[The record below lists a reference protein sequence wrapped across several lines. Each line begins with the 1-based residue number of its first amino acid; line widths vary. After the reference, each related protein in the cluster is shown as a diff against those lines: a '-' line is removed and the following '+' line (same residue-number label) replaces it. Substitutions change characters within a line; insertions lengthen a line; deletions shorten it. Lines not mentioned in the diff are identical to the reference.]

1 MTIQQI
7 LEIVQYVV
15 LGLSI
20 VLTVISFIYGK
31 IKGSSSKFLT
41 NCLSFLDEIS
51 SSMGFAEKM
60 ISLNGEEKKSFASR
74 QIKLYC
80 ENKKIKITD
89 EQLDFAIE
97 TLIALTN
104 KVNAKV
110 RPEPIIDDLT
120 KENELVPDSATTD
133 TGLSEIKTDN
143 NWHYWNCKQQ
153 GEKQNGREIIL
164 RSKRYYK
171 YRY

>member
-1 MTIQQI
+1 MNLQQI

-31 IKGSSSKFLT
+31 IRGSSSKFLT
-41 NCLSFLDEIS
+41 NALSLLQEIS
-51 SSMGFAEKM
+51 ASMGFAEEM
-60 ISLNGEEKKSFASR
+60 LALSGEEKKSFAAK

-80 ENKKIKITD
+80 ENRGIKITD

-104 KVNAKV
+104 KVNAKE
-110 RPEPIIDDLT
+110 RPQTENLLIGS
-120 KENELVPDSATTD
+120 ENELVSNS
-133 TGLSEIKTDN
+133 TGNNQELSNTKTDN
-143 NWHYWNCKQQ
+143 N
-153 GEKQNGREIIL
+153 
-164 RSKRYYK
+164 
-171 YRY
+171 